1 MGIGGHAEVP
11 WENAIGNYVLRITNY
26 GLRITDYELLVTGFG
41 RLASGARRLTAD
53 PIAAASTAA
62 SIAGDPVFVIRK
74 S

>member
-11 WENAIGNYVLRITNY
+11 WENAIGNYE
-26 GLRITDYELLVTGFG
+26 LRITDYNLLVTGFG
-41 RLASGARRLTAD
+41 RLATGARRLTAD